1 MTNESIKILVT
12 LMLFGGIR
20 TAICVSEMPK
30 SQIWFE
36 LLTAL
41 VSPVMPERA
50 MQRVVRRRDR

>member
-30 SQIWFE
+30 SRIWFE
-36 LLTAL
+36 WLTAL
-41 VSPVMPERA
+41 VSPVMPARA
-50 MQRVVRRRDR
+50 MQRVARRRDR

>member
-20 TAICVSEMPK
+20 TAIFVSEMPK

-36 LLTAL
+36 WLTAL
-41 VSPVMPERA
+41 VSPLMPARA
-50 MQRVVRRRDR
+50 TQRVARRRDR